1 MIDEETFF
9 LRTNTSLFLR
19 MQRETLRRIK
29 LSTCDFMSAFAIC
42 IEMIH
47 HDMKSMKKNELTYWH
62 LTMDLLKYLDIR
74 ITNSI
79 SFNYV
84 NMST

>member
-1 MIDEETFF
+1 
-9 LRTNTSLFLR
+9 

-47 HDMKSMKKNELTYWH
+47 HEKNESYSNELNTG
-62 LTMDLLKYLDIR
+62 I
-74 ITNSI
+74 
-79 SFNYV
+79 
-84 NMST
+84 

>member
-1 MIDEETFF
+1 
-9 LRTNTSLFLR
+9 
-19 MQRETLRRIK
+19 
-29 LSTCDFMSAFAIC
+29 MSAFAIC

-47 HDMKSMKKNELTYWH
+47 HEMKSMKKNELTYWH
-62 LTMDLLKYLDIR
+62 LTMDLRNI
-74 ITNSI
+74 I